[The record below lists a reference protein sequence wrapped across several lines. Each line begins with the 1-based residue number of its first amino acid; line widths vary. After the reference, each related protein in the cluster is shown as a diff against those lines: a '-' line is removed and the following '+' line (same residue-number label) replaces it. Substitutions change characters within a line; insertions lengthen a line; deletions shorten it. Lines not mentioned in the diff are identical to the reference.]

1 MMQKRTT
8 PRVPMIVGF
17 SAVLLLIGGLGFW
30 SASTEIAG
38 AVVTSG
44 AIEVESESQIVQH
57 PDGGVV
63 DQILVRNGDAVNAG
77 EMLIRLDGTFLR
89 SELAV
94 IEGQLAELFAR
105 AGRLRAER
113 DGNDEVKYAS
123 LPELYTQ
130 NAEGIEEQ
138 IAGQIALFNA
148 KRISLAREKDQL
160 NQQKKQIRRQI
171 EGLNA
176 QLEASRRQLELFQS
190 ELTDVETLY
199 SRGLVQVTRL
209 LQLQRAEAE
218 LQGSIGGFVSQ
229 IAEAEMRIA
238 EIELQVLRLD
248 DNRREEAIEQLRDIA
263 FRQSELQERSASLI
277 EQLGRLDI
285 LAPVSGTVFESQ
297 VFAEKSVVQAAAP
310 VLYIVPKDQPLRVAA
325 RIDPVDVD
333 QIFAGQQVALVFSAF
348 SRRTT
353 PEGTGVV
360 QFVSAD
366 ATTDPNTGMTY
377 YEAIVSIDDATQ
389 TALEGLELLPGMP
402 VEAFIKTDERT
413 PLSYLVQPLSI
424 YFARAFR
431 EE

>member
-1 MMQKRTT
+1 MQKRTT